1 MLKIV
6 VAVGS
11 SLVLSLAAVPAPRAT
26 PAAKVHVQKVKLTI
40 LPGDRIVEP
49 NVALAPGLP
58 VRMTVTNTT
67 HEFHTF
73 TVPALGVSRLI
84 LPAGKDGARKTTFS
98 FEPKQWGSVAWYC
111 VICPSGTHGSPHAM
125 RGTLYLVISPSSIP

>member
-1 MLKIV
+1 MLKILA
-6 VAVGS
+6 AVGS
-11 SLVLSLAAVPAPRAT
+11 SLALSLAVAPAPRAT
-26 PAAKVHVQKVKLTI
+26 PTAKLHVQKVNLTI
-40 LPGDRIVEP
+40 LPGDRVVEP

-98 FEPKQWGSVAWYC
+98 FEPKLWGSATWYC
-111 VICPSGTHGSPHAM
+111 IICPSGTHGPQHAM
-125 RGTLYLVISPSSIP
+125 RGTLYAIVDPSSIP